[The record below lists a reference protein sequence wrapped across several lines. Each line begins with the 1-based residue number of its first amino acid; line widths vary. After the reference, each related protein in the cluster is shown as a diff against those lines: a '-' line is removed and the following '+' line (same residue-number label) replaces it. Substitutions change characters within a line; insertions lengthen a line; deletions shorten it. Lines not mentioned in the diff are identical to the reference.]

1 MKVVIGFVFV
11 IFLLAEAKG
20 CEDCYKR
27 NGVPVQGVF
36 GYTCAVKR

>member
-1 MKVVIGFVFV
+1 MKVVFGFIIV
-11 IFLLAEAKG
+11 ILLLVEAKG

-27 NGVPVQGVF
+27 NGIPVQGVF

>member
-1 MKVVIGFVFV
+1 MKVAIGFVFA
-11 IFLLAEAKG
+11 IFLLAQMKG